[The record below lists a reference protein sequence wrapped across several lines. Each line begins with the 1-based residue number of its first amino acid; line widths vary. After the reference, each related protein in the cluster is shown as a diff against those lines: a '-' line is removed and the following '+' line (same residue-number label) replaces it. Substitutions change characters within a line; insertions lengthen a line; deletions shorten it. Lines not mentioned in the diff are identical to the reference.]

1 MGYFQKI
8 INSVKNTY
16 SNIKRY
22 LTQPI
27 HNRQGQV
34 IGNRITMFRRDIQ
47 NRIALTIYQMSV
59 NRISMV
65 IIFHLTAFVNSRYS
79 RYSN

>member
-8 INSVKNTY
+8 ISSVKNTY
-16 SNIKRY
+16 ANIKRY
-22 LTQPI
+22 LTQPV

-34 IGNRITMFRRDIQ
+34 VGNRISMFRRDIQ
-47 NRIALTIYQMSV
+47 NRIAQTIYQV
-59 NRISMV
+59 TINRISMV

-79 RYSN
+79 N